1 MKKENFMNYS
11 VYSRIFEAVYYF
23 LMMNIYFAVTNILFL
38 IVVGFVS
45 FNSNHILIYALSLI
59 PTGPALVALISCL
72 NKYHKEK
79 DLNVT
84 KDFFTYYIQSFKK
97 TITVWLF
104 SLIILTIVILDYFF
118 LMKTKYVIIFTPI
131 LFIIFNIV
139 LSTAINYFTFLVKNR
154 QSSIKDILRISFFFT
169 FKKFYIGF
177 VNNIVV
183 LSILFITILKP
194 LLSVIFLAS
203 IFVYLI
209 YINNNNL
216 YKTPIKEK

>member
-1 MKKENFMNYS
+1 MNKENFMNNSIYS
-11 VYSRIFEAVYYF
+11 KIFDAIYYF
-23 LMMNIYFAVTNILFL
+23 FMMNIHFAITNLLLL
-38 IVVGFVS
+38 IVIGTVS
-45 FNSNHILIYALSLI
+45 FNSYNILIYVFSLI

-84 KDFFTYYIQSFKK
+84 KDFFTFYTHFFKRA
-97 TITVWLF
+97 ITVWLF
-104 SLIILTIVILDYFF
+104 SLIILTIIILDYIFV
-118 LMKTKYVIIFTPI
+118 MKTKYIIVFTPI

-139 LSTAINYFTFLVKNR
+139 LTTTINYFTFLVKNNH
-154 QSSIKDILRISFFFT
+154 SSFKDILRISFFFT

-194 LLSVIFLAS
+194 VFSAIFLVS

-216 YKTPIKEK
+216 YKTSLNK

>member
-23 LMMNIYFAVTNILFL
+23 LMMNIYFAVTNVLFL

-84 KDFFTYYIQSFKK
+84 KDYFSYYIQSFKK

-118 LMKTKYVIIFTPI
+118 LMKTKYVSIFTPI

-139 LSTAINYFTFLVKNR
+139 LSTTINYFTFLVKNR
-154 QSSIKDILRISFFFT
+154 HSSIKDILRISFFFT

-194 LLSVIFLAS
+194 LLSVIFLVS